1 MKPLSEMTHY
11 EILEIDRDAGPEEV
25 ERAYRLVRATY
36 GGDALATYSV
46 FAEDE
51 VAALQERIE
60 TAWRV
65 LSDPESRETYDAGLG
80 EVAGEAPERPL
91 EVALEL
97 IADDEED
104 ALPRAE
110 VAPSIPAFDRLEDD
124 REGAWSG
131 PRLRRA
137 RLERGIDLEQ
147 IAKVTKINPTYLRF
161 VEEEQFSDLPA
172 AVYVRGFVNAYARCV
187 GLDPGRV
194 VPDFMDRYAASAE
207 VPRRRGRA
215 GRR

>member
-1 MKPLSEMTHY
+1 MKPLSDMTHY
-11 EILEIDRDAGPEEV
+11 EVLEVDREADDEEV
-25 ERAYRLVRATY
+25 ERAYRLARATY
-36 GGDALATYSV
+36 GGDGLATYSV

-65 LSDPESRETYDAGLG
+65 LSDPESRRVYDAGLG
-80 EVAGEAPERPL
+80 DEPEERPF
-91 EVALEL
+91 EVALDL
-97 IADDEED
+97 AAEEEE
-104 ALPRAE
+104 AAPRAE

-124 REGAWSG
+124 REGDWDG

-161 VEEEQFSDLPA
+161 VEEEQFVDLPA
-172 AVYVRGFVNAYARCV
+172 AVYVRGFLTAYARCV
-187 GLDPGRV
+187 GLDAGRV
-194 VPDFMDRYAASAE
+194 VPDFMERFTAAVAAPS
-207 VPRRRGRA
+207 RRGRA

>member
-11 EILEIDRDAGPEEV
+11 EVLEIPRDADAEEV
-25 ERAYRLVRATY
+25 ERAYRLARATY
-36 GGDALATYSV
+36 GGDSLATYSV
-46 FAEDE
+46 FGDED
-51 VAALQERIE
+51 VAALLERIE

-65 LSDPESRETYDAGLG
+65 LSDPESREGYDATLG
-80 EVAGEAPERPL
+80 SREDPGPM

-97 IADDEED
+97 VPEAEGDDR
-104 ALPRAE
+104 PRAE

-124 REGAWSG
+124 REGSWSG

-147 IAKVTKINPTYLRF
+147 IAKVTKISPTYLRCL
-161 VEEEQFSDLPA
+161 EEEQFDDLPA
-172 AVYVRGFVNAYARCV
+172 AVYARGFVNAYARCL
-187 GLDPGRV
+187 GLEPGRV
-194 VPDFMDRYAASAE
+194 VGDFMDRFEAWSA
-207 VPRRRGRA
+207 PPRGRV